1 MIVYNL
7 FPLLAGTFP
16 NWVPHIERA
25 AAMRF
30 DWIFTNPVQ
39 RPGASGSIY
48 SIADGLA
55 INPALVEPTDGRSA
69 EDQLRAVLRIARE
82 RGLRAMVDLVIN
94 HCAYD
99 SQLVTDHPAWFRRD
113 ADGAVSH
120 AFCWEDGRMVVWED
134 LAQFDYSDG
143 SDPEGLY
150 RYCLSM
156 VEYLLGLGF
165 EGFRCDAAYSVPA
178 AVWRRLIDD
187 VKSRSAGTVFVAET
201 LGCTTPEALATAR
214 VGFDYVFNNSKWWDF
229 RSPWLLQQY
238 HLMREVAATIGFPE
252 SHDTP
257 RLAQEMGGN
266 PHGLKLRYL
275 FAALS
280 SSGCMMPIGFE
291 FGFRRPLDVVSSR
304 PADWESTTIDLRDF
318 ICSVNAAKAAH
329 PVLREETPIL
339 ILPSPDPHVL
349 VIWKASASAGQEA
362 LLFLNT
368 DRSQRHSLELR
379 NLRGELQLGR
389 PLVDVSPEFRM
400 DAVPE
405 QPFTYDFGPGQSL
418 VLVTSDRPESL

>member
-7 FPLLAGTFP
+7 FPLLAGPFP
-16 NWVPHIERA
+16 SWVPHIERA
-25 AAMRF
+25 ATMRF

-39 RPGASGSIY
+39 RPGVSGSIY
-48 SIADGLA
+48 SIADSFA
-55 INPALVEPTDGRSA
+55 INPALVEPADARSA
-69 EDQLRAVLRIARE
+69 EDQLRAVLRLARE
-82 RGLRAMVDLVIN
+82 RGLRTMVDLVIN

-99 SQLVTDHPAWFRRD
+99 SPLVADHPAWFDHD
-113 ADGAVSH
+113 ADGAAAH
-120 AFCWEDGRMVVWED
+120 ACCWEDGKMVVWED
-134 LAQFDYSDG
+134 LAEFDHRNG
-143 SDPEGLY
+143 ADPEGLY
-150 RYCLSM
+150 RYCLSV

-178 AVWRRLIDD
+178 ALWRRLIDD

-201 LGCTTPEALATAR
+201 LGCTTPEALATAK

-229 RSPWLLQQY
+229 RAPWLLQQY

-266 PHGLKLRYL
+266 LNGLKLRYL
-275 FAALS
+275 FAALL

-291 FGFRRPLDVVSSR
+291 FGFQRPLHVASSR
-304 PADWESTTIDLRDF
+304 PEDWESTTIDLRDF
-318 ICSVNAAKAAH
+318 IRSVNAAKAAH

-349 VIWKASASAGQEA
+349 VIWKASVSAGQEA

-368 DRSQRHSLELR
+368 DPSGRHSVELR

-400 DAVPE
+400 DVVPE
-405 QPFTYDFGPGQSL
+405 WPFTYDFGPGQSL